1 MFSFP
6 VTVPVRLD
14 DEIWPMDV
22 TVAIDDVAVVRPLL
36 DNDHS
41 FGVESLELY
50 SLTPSAEIIL
60 CDGRMLPTL
69 ETVATIN
76 RYLDAYRV
84 LEGFYTGR
92 LAAPEE
98 TPKED
103 NVVPL
108 FKAAKPCVTSEGSTP
123 A

>member
-6 VTVPVRLD
+6 VTVPVHTP
-14 DEIWPMDV
+14 DEIYPIYVSVDV
-22 TVAIDDVAVVRPLL
+22 DKVAVVKPLL
-36 DNDHS
+36 DKSTQTDVDS
-41 FGVESLELY
+41 AEQLLPASEIVLVDGRKLLVVES
-50 SLTPSAEIIL
+50 PA
-60 CDGRMLPTL
+60 
-69 ETVATIN
+69 AIN

-92 LAAPEE
+92 AAAVEE
-98 TPKED
+98 PVRREG

-108 FKAAKPCVTSEGSTP
+108 FQGGPCATSEGSTP